1 MVGGDLED
9 LRYMSVA
16 AAELSADK
24 HGNLSMHTTA
34 ATSKDISEAEVVLEE
49 IAIMEGRTLG
59 GRIGRS

>member
-1 MVGGDLED
+1 
-9 LRYMSVA
+9 MSVA